1 MGHVNN
7 VAFPEYIQEGR
18 ILMFREMFGGR
29 PSGASFVLARQE
41 IDFRRPITLKPEPV
55 IVETWLTRIG
65 RSSLSLG
72 HRILDVDD
80 VVAADAVAVMVCFD
94 TGSQGAIALPEVI
107 KDVLERYLER

>member
-7 VAFPEYIQEGR
+7 VVFPEYIQEGR

-41 IDFRRPITLKPEPV
+41 IDFRRPITLKPEPI
-55 IVETWLTRIG
+55 IVESWITNIG
-65 RSSLSLG
+65 RSSFSLG

-80 VVAADAVAVMVCFD
+80 VVAADATAVMVCFD
-94 TGSQGAIALPEVI
+94 TQEQAAIALPQNLR
-107 KDVLERYLER
+107 DVFEGFATK